1 VLLMKLMLFKAAYIA
16 LECMGTKGSKKA
28 EIPMIVQTMTG
39 IQCVEITLQIQ
50 LNAITCLE

>member
-1 VLLMKLMLFKAAYIA
+1 MKLMLFKAAYIA